1 MLVTKPNNP
10 ATFRIPPFQSCPP
23 KGQMVSSCISTVSR
37 KIFYRFFC
45 FVCFFFFFSLLL
57 SLEKLVFLL
66 FRQITC
72 PRTQVK
78 TKLIH
83 TLGKNKIKQ
92 KPLVPPP
99 LGNIE
104 GVKLRGSE
112 AKSRY
117 SVKSLINMG
126 EGGFLCLFSVCYV
139 QDRAFEYSWQ
149 NNRIKFDKKS
159 SQAV

>member
-10 ATFRIPPFQSCPP
+10 ATFPIPPFQNCPP
-23 KGQMVSSCISTVSR
+23 KGQMVSPCISTASR
-37 KIFYRFFC
+37 KIFYRF
-45 FVCFFFFFSLLL
+45 FFFFFSLLL

-72 PRTQVK
+72 LRTQVK

-83 TLGKNKIKQ
+83 TLGQNKIKQ

-99 LGNIE
+99 LRNIE

-117 SVKSLINMG
+117 SVKSLINTG
-126 EGGFLCLFSVCYV
+126 EGGFLFSVFYV
-139 QDRAFEYSWQ
+139 QNRAFEYSWQ

>member
-10 ATFRIPPFQSCPP
+10 ATFPIPPFQSCPP
-23 KGQMVSSCISTVSR
+23 KGQMVSSCISTASR
-37 KIFYRFFC
+37 KIFYR
-45 FVCFFFFFSLLL
+45 FFFFFSLLL

-83 TLGKNKIKQ
+83 TLGQNKIKQ

-99 LGNIE
+99 LRNIE
-104 GVKLRGSE
+104 GVTAAR
-112 AKSRY
+112 
-117 SVKSLINMG
+117 I
-126 EGGFLCLFSVCYV
+126 GGQITLFSEILDQHGGRRVLIFRLLCPKPCFRV
-139 QDRAFEYSWQ
+139 FLAEQS
-149 NNRIKFDKKS
+149 NK
-159 SQAV
+159 V

>member
-10 ATFRIPPFQSCPP
+10 ATFPIPPFQSCPP
-23 KGQMVSSCISTVSR
+23 KGQMVSSCISTASR
-37 KIFYRFFC
+37 KIFYRFF
-45 FVCFFFFFSLLL
+45 FFFFFFFSLLL

-83 TLGKNKIKQ
+83 TLGQNKIKQ

-99 LGNIE
+99 LRNIE

-126 EGGFLCLFSVCYV
+126 EGGFLFSVCYV
-139 QDRAFEYSWQ
+139 QNRAFEYSWQ